1 MASSCLIKDCI
12 IIRYAIKKA
21 IRISL
26 IVIQYKNN
34 FPGQKTKT
42 NNLVINQYKMLSN
55 LLELALFGWEKY
67 YEGGDGAEN

>member
-12 IIRYAIKKA
+12 IIRYEIKKA

>member
-1 MASSCLIKDCI
+1 MT
-12 IIRYAIKKA
+12 IRYELKRA

-26 IVIQYKNN
+26 LKIVIQYKNN

-55 LLELALFGWEKY
+55 TLELALFWWEEY